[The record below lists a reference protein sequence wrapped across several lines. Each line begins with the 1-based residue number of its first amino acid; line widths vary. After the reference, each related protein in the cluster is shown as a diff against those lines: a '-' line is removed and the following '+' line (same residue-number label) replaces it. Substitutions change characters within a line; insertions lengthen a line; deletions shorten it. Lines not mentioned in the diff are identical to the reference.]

1 MNLPSGKQEAVFDL
15 IQRMSKAE
23 KRNFKLYATRLS
35 GNQEA
40 KFVSLF
46 DVLDALEE
54 YDEAKILQRCPIKK
68 EQLPNMKAHLYKQIL
83 VSIRLLD
90 VQHTIPMQLREQ
102 MDFARILYDKGL
114 FRQSAKILDKAKET
128 AIYYEQHT
136 QAIDIIEFQKKLET
150 LSISKGMGGRSEAV
164 SKQVAE
170 LCTRI
175 RNINELSNIAS
186 QLYGLYLQLGYARTQ
201 KDLDMIMQVFAP
213 TLSKYDVRNLSFME
227 KVHFYQAQVWY
238 NYIRH
243 DMLTCYKYVC
253 RWILLFDSEPQMKEL
268 MYDFYLRGYSR
279 LLDGLFLL
287 RRYRR
292 FIQQLNRF
300 EDEFESIGSIND
312 NARMISLQIIY
323 VNRINRH
330 FWEGTFAEGI
340 QMVPDV
346 EAYTR
351 EYTDRVDIHHRMVLY
366 YKVACL
372 YFGNGDYRKCMEY
385 LGRIISTRD
394 PRMRRDLQCY
404 ARILNLIASYE
415 AGIDYNLDYQVRS
428 VCLFLVKMNDMHQ
441 VQQEIMAFLKRL
453 NSMYAATLKEELRLL
468 YERLKPL
475 EQHPYERR
483 TFYYLDILSWLE
495 SKQKGISVAEIIRK
509 RFLEENKEIG
519 NSAENR

>member
-1 MNLPSGKQEAVFDL
+1 MNIVTGKQESVYDL
-15 IQRMSKAE
+15 IRSMSKAE

-40 KFVSLF
+40 KFISLF
-46 DVLDALEE
+46 DCMDALDE
-54 YDEAKILQRCPIKK
+54 YDETKILQRCPIKQ

-90 VQHTIPMQLREQ
+90 AQRTVPIQLREQ
-102 MDFARILYDKGL
+102 IDFARILYDKGL
-114 FRQSAKILDKAKET
+114 FRQSTKILEKAKEQ
-128 AIYYEQHT
+128 ALFYEQYT
-136 QAIDIIEFQKKLET
+136 QAIEIIEFQKRLGT
-150 LSISKGMGGRSEAV
+150 LSVSRGLVAKSETV
-164 SKQVAE
+164 SRQVAE

-175 RNINELSNIAS
+175 KNINELSNSGS

-201 KDLDMIMQVFAP
+201 KDLDMIVQVYGP
-213 TLSKYDVRNLSFME
+213 TLAKYDDERQLSFTE
-227 KVHFYQAQVWY
+227 KVYLYQAQVWY

-253 RWILLFDSEPQMKEL
+253 RWILLFDSAPHMKEL
-268 MYDFYLRGYSR
+268 MYDLYLRGYSR
-279 LLDGLFLL
+279 LLDGLYLL
-287 RRYRR
+287 RSYRR
-292 FIQQLNRF
+292 FIQKLDDF
-300 EDEFESIGSIND
+300 EDEADSIAAIND
-312 NARMISLQIIY
+312 NARMIWQQIIY
-323 VNRINRH
+323 VNRINKH

-340 QMVPDV
+340 RTIPEV
-346 EAYTR
+346 ERYIRDYGT
-351 EYTDRVDIHHRMVLY
+351 ELDIHHRMVLC
-366 YKVACL
+366 YKIACL
-372 YFGNGDYRKCMEY
+372 YFGHGDYRKCMDY

-394 PRMRRDLQCY
+394 PRIHRDLQCY

-453 NSMYAATLKEELRLL
+453 NSMYATNLKEELRQL

-475 EQHPYERR
+475 EHHPFERR

-495 SKQKGISVAEIIRK
+495 SKQKGSSVAEIIRR
-509 RFLEENKEIG
+509 RFLEENGGK
-519 NSAENR
+519 